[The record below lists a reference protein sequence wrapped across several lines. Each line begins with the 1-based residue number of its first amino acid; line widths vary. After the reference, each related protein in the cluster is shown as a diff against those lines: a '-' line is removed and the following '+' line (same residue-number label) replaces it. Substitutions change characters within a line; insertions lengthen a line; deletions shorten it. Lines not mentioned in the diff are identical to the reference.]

1 MCQCETFQKP
11 YTPPPPPPVMLEIYR
26 GKNSH
31 ITRTAASS
39 TKTNSHER
47 HTSVC
52 RTNKLYSLT
61 NSNIIIIN
69 SNSNDNNKTE
79 LNGKQSS
86 TLSIYHR
93 IKLITLIKRPPTLP
107 PSPAIL
113 HLRARKRI
121 TKPSI
126 YRLFN
131 EAPFNRTRISF
142 TLA

>member
-1 MCQCETFQKP
+1 MCVNVKLSKSPTHHRHHHPLCSKYIGEK
-11 YTPPPPPPVMLEIYR
+11 I
-26 GKNSH
+26 
-31 ITRTAASS
+31 RTSPGQQRS

-61 NSNIIIIN
+61 NSNIIIN

-113 HLRARKRI
+113 HLRARRRI